1 MSLSSVKCLHKLAS
15 AYQAKQ
21 LQSYCG
27 HLFAI
32 LIPQDPSFWTPL
44 ELYAYALATRDP
56 VLEEICVQFLAWNFG
71 ALTQAE
77 AWPSVPPALLQGLL
91 SRTELVVPSELVLLL
106 AVDKWSQERHTSH
119 KEVEAL
125 VGQVRF
131 PMMPPQDLFSLQFN
145 LSLYCSY

>member
-1 MSLSSVKCLHKLAS
+1 MSLSSVKCLHKFAS

-32 LIPQDPSFWTPL
+32 LIPQDPSFRTPL

-71 ALTQAE
+71 ALT
-77 AWPSVPPALLQGLL
+77 
-91 SRTELVVPSELVLLL
+91 
-106 AVDKWSQERHTSH
+106 
-119 KEVEAL
+119 
-125 VGQVRF
+125 
-131 PMMPPQDLFSLQFN
+131 
-145 LSLYCSY
+145 